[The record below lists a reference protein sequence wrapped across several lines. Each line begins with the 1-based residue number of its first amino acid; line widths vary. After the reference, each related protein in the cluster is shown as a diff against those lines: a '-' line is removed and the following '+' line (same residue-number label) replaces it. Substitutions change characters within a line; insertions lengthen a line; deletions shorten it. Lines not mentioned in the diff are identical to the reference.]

1 MHRRACVGSLQPSDR
16 KHTPHSDYGMIM
28 QPDERTQSLVE
39 MHQFFLPLVN
49 MSAAL
54 HNIPMHEY
62 FGSHALETAPV
73 SDAAK
78 AHVSMLRWLGLK
90 PNQWHDYYSRS
101 LLTVSV
107 VNNYL
112 QLAQWLVEQGMPVSN
127 DPPHRQ
133 LLKYVDSEG
142 LEKMGAWLRQQ
153 MGIPV
158 DDEVPEVLEFE
169 VAANDSS
176 AQSKAQQDVAQQ
188 QAGGDGTEEKSA
200 RTSLR

>member
-1 MHRRACVGSLQPSDR
+1 
-16 KHTPHSDYGMIM
+16 M
-28 QPDERTQSLVE
+28 QPDERSQSLVD
-39 MHQFFLPLVN
+39 MHQSFLPLVN
-49 MSAAL
+49 MSAEL
-54 HNIPMHEY
+54 QNIPMSDY

-78 AHVSMLRWLGLK
+78 AHVKMLRWLGLK
-90 PNQWHDYYSRS
+90 PDQWHDYYSRS

-188 QAGGDGTEEKSA
+188 QAGGDGTEEKAA

>member
-112 QLAQWLVEQGMPVSN
+112 QLAQWLVEQG
-127 DPPHRQ
+127 
-133 LLKYVDSEG
+133 L
-142 LEKMGAWLRQQ
+142 
-153 MGIPV
+153 
-158 DDEVPEVLEFE
+158 
-169 VAANDSS
+169 
-176 AQSKAQQDVAQQ
+176 
-188 QAGGDGTEEKSA
+188 
-200 RTSLR
+200 SLIHI